1 MNGDGDRSGDDSNA
15 TVLTNMVQR
24 RHFLKWIVGGV
35 GAVIVLGAAGFELV
49 NHGVLPGK
57 QMLDEIDGGCSVPA
71 TTLSFRSVGRN
82 ESGRFFSKARRR
94 SVGYTIGYPPG
105 YQTGDALSLIVM
117 LHGYGQTH
125 ASALVGMTPAQAMAI
140 DINGAAIAPM
150 ALVTVDG
157 GDGYWNPHPGDNPM
171 AMVVDELIPLCQRK
185 GLGVSPKKI
194 GLMGISMG
202 GYGALAIAERNPGLA
217 SAVAAISPAVWTS
230 YEQARA
236 VDAGA
241 FSSARAFDMGD
252 VITHASALTNVP
264 VRVASG
270 DDDPFHPGVEKL
282 ASALP
287 VDSIDAFSGG
297 CHTNSFF
304 LEQEPP
310 SLAFLS
316 NYLT

>member
-1 MNGDGDRSGDDSNA
+1 MSGDIDPSSDA
-15 TVLTNMVQR
+15 THATSPTDTVQR
-24 RHFLKWIVGGV
+24 RHVLKWIVGGV
-35 GAVIVLGAAGFELV
+35 GAVVVIGATGFELV

-57 QMLDEIDGGCSVPA
+57 QTLDEIDGGCSVPA
-71 TTLSFRSVGRN
+71 TVLSMHSVGRN
-82 ESGRFFSKARRR
+82 QSGAFHSRARRQG
-94 SVGYTIGYPPG
+94 VGYTIGYPPG
-105 YQTGDALSLIVM
+105 YRLGDPLPLIVM
-117 LHGYGQTH
+117 LHGFGQNH
-125 ASALVGMTPAQAMAI
+125 SSALVAMTPAQAVALEV
-140 DINGAAIAPM
+140 NGTRLAPM

-171 AMVVDELIPLCQRK
+171 AMVVDELIPLCQEK
-185 GLGVSPKKI
+185 GLGASPEKI

-217 SAVAAISPAVWTS
+217 SAVAAISPAVWTT
-230 YEQARA
+230 YEQAHA

-241 FSSARAFDMGD
+241 FYSAETFAMGD
-252 VITHASALTNVP
+252 VISHASALTNVP

-287 VDSIDAFSGG
+287 VDSIDVFSGG
-297 CHTNSFF
+297 CHTDSFF

-316 NYLT
+316 DYLT